1 MRVRQR
7 ARPIGAPESPA
18 KLPRRMAVL
27 WALLV
32 GLVIWIVLWAI
43 GVSAF
48 DAFLVPLAL
57 VMIAVTWRLIKP
69 FLERQ
74 LGRS

>member
-1 MRVRQR
+1 MT
-7 ARPIGAPESPA
+7 
-18 KLPRRMAVL
+18 VL

-32 GLVIWIVLWAI
+32 GLVLWIVLWAI

-57 VMIAVTWRLIKP
+57 VMGAVAWRLIKQ
-69 FLERQ
+69 FLEQQ
-74 LGRS
+74 LGR

>member
-1 MRVRQR
+1 MV
-7 ARPIGAPESPA
+7 
-18 KLPRRMAVL
+18 VL

-32 GLVIWIVLWAI
+32 GLVLWIVLWAI

-48 DAFLVPLAL
+48 DAFLILLAF
-57 VMIAVTWRLIKP
+57 VTGAAAWRLFKP